1 MVDTIEIV
9 AVVFIIIGII
19 LMDVCMYFPNSRKD
33 MWTYGL
39 LTALAGSA
47 FITIGCYILLELCC
61 GKEIIYFL
69 LIHKKSKMSVGIDD
83 ITINHIIVAVLQ
95 ILCMTFLMAEVWMA
109 TLCVDT
115 TLPKYIRIANIGMF
129 LAWIIA
135 SIFFGVS
142 DFMIETTLLMF
153 IIMTFFS
160 VVLGVVFIVHHFH
173 ECIRKEIQEHN
184 LNRHK

>member
-69 LIHKKSKMSVGIDD
+69 LIHKKPKMSVGIDD
-83 ITINHIIVAVLQ
+83 I
-95 ILCMTFLMAEVWMA
+95 
-109 TLCVDT
+109 
-115 TLPKYIRIANIGMF
+115 PKYIRIANIGMF

-135 SIFFGVS
+135 GTFFGVS
-142 DFMIETTLLMF
+142 DFMVETTLLLF
-153 IIMTFFS
+153 IIVIFIS
-160 VVLGVVFIVHHFH
+160 VVLGVTFVVHGFP

>member
-115 TLPKYIRIANIGMF
+115 TLPKYIRIANIGMY
-129 LAWIIA
+129 LVWIIA

-142 DFMIETTLLMF
+142 DFMMETTLLMF

-160 VVLGVVFIVHHFH
+160 VILGVIFIVHLF
-173 ECIRKEIQEHN
+173 
-184 LNRHK
+184 L